1 MYNMYPNF
9 NAAPHSAAPHLI
21 GLSGYAT
28 SGKDS
33 VAEVLTRL
41 YGYQRVA
48 FADKLKEF
56 VREINPYVAFPTSDK
71 IRATELVDA
80 LGDAEA
86 KKHEEYRRVL
96 QAVGTKARA
105 FFGED
110 VWVDAAFVGLEPEHH
125 YVFSDVRFKN
135 EARVLQEEGG
145 IVLRVQRPGVG
156 PANDHIS
163 EHDLDDWPF
172 DGYIVNDGS
181 LLDLE
186 GEVQRV
192 LGDLG

>member
-1 MYNMYPNF
+1 MTDF
-9 NAAPHSAAPHLI
+9 NAAPHNHPKII

-28 SGKDS
+28 SGKDT

-48 FADKLKEF
+48 FADKLKAF
-56 VREINPYVAFPTSDK
+56 VRTINPVIATIHGKD
-71 IRATELVDA
+71 IVRADELVRG
-80 LGDAEA
+80 LGDTEA
-86 KKHEEYRRVL
+86 KTYKEYRRIL
-96 QAVGTKARA
+96 QVAGTTVRE
-105 FFGED
+105 FFGKD
-110 VWVDAAFVGLEPEHH
+110 TWVNAALDGVDG
-125 YVFSDVRFKN
+125 YVVVTDVRFQN
-135 EARVLQEEGG
+135 EAQRIKDLGG
-145 IVLRVQRPGVG
+145 LVLRVQRPGVG

-163 EHDLDDWPF
+163 ERDLDAFNF
-172 DGYIVNDGS
+172 DGYVINDGT